1 MKRMKRR
8 GTVAVLVMILLCT
21 MMPSLAYADVTSGED
36 TSAATHVDAVGSA
49 TTDSGSTTIESGDW
63 VFSIDEEDSS
73 AAVTGYTGKDES
85 VHIPKTVQ
93 GYTVTGISRTAFDG
107 SSVTSISIPESITDI
122 EKGSFENCENL
133 MSLSTIV
140 MNPVYSSSAGVLFN
154 KERTELICCPPAKRG
169 PAYTVPDGVQTIDSD
184 AFSNCS
190 NLEQVTMPKG
200 LQTVGAGALSSCSNL
215 KSVIFK
221 GDAPA
226 VESGAFP
233 AAAVMYYPDGKN
245 GWTEPT
251 WEGYQSK
258 KCLYIESKDMILT
271 DVGADEYFA
280 TPVQWGIEQN
290 ITQGTSETTFNPY
303 AACTRA
309 EAVTFLWRTNGSP
322 EPDLSN
328 NPFSDIDASQYY
340 YKAVLWACQNQITSG
355 VSSSAFNPNGTV
367 TRAET
372 VTFLWRCRRLR
383 ASASINFQD
392 VGTGDFFYYPV
403 RWAVEKGITSGV
415 DDVTFSPYGLATRGQ
430 VITFLQRACQ
440 TDGCYLDPSQWQ
452 IIYPAA
458 EHVLD
463 EVGHSLRAAFNWS
476 ASMTYYGHNRYMP
489 DTAAPGIEWYA
500 NYGFTNKRGN
510 CYVMASTFYEMAVNL
525 GYKPRQMS
533 GKVPLRVGGLGPHS
547 WVEITINGTNYVFD
561 PDFTEETGRNGYM
574 IHYGQ
579 SGTWRYQSY
588 SAMSL

>member
-1 MKRMKRR
+1 
-8 GTVAVLVMILLCT
+8 MILLCT

-36 TSAATHVDAVGSA
+36 TGAATNVDADAGENA
-49 TTDSGSTTIESGDW
+49 ATDSGSTTIESGDW
-63 VFSIDEEDSS
+63 VLSIDEEDSS
-73 AAVTGYTGKDES
+73 AAVTEYTGKDGS

-93 GYTVTGISRTAFDG
+93 GHTVTGIRRTAFDG
-107 SSVTSISIPESITDI
+107 SSVTSISIPESVTDI

-140 MNPVYSSSAGVLFN
+140 MNPAYSSSNGVLFN
-154 KERTELICCPPAKRG
+154 KERTELICCPPAKKG
-169 PAYTVPDGVQTIDSD
+169 PTYTVPDSVQTIDSD

-215 KSVIFK
+215 KSVVFK

-226 VESGAFP
+226 VESGALP
-233 AAAVMYYPDGKN
+233 AAAVVYYPDGKN

-271 DVGADEYFA
+271 DVETDDYFA
-280 TPVQWGIEQN
+280 VAVQWGVEQN
-290 ITQGTSETTFNPY
+290 ITQGTTETTFNPS
-303 AACTRA
+303 AACTRG
-309 EAVTFLWRTNGSP
+309 EVVTFLWRANGSP

-328 NPFSDIDASQYY
+328 NPFGDINATQYY

-355 VSSSAFNPNGTV
+355 VSSSAFNPDGTC

-372 VTFLWRCRRLR
+372 LTFLWRCRRLR

-392 VGTGDFFYYPV
+392 VSTEDFFYYPV

-430 VITFLQRACQ
+430 VMTLLQRASQ

-463 EVGHSLRAAFNWS
+463 EVGHSLQAAFHWS
-476 ASMTYYGHNRYMP
+476 SYMTYTSKNMP
-489 DTAAPGIEWYA
+489 VTADPGIAWFA
-500 NYGFTNKRGN
+500 DYGFTHHTGN
-510 CYVMASTFYEMAVNL
+510 CYVKAATFYEMASNL
-525 GYKPRQMS
+525 GFKPRQMS
-533 GKVPLRVGGLGPHS
+533 GWVPLRGGTLSPHS
-547 WVEITINGTNYVFD
+547 WDEITIDGTVYIFD
-561 PDFTEETGRNGYM
+561 PAFDRGGKRNGYM
-574 IHYGQ
+574 IQYGQ
-579 SGTWRYQSY
+579 TGTWKYQNY
-588 SAMSL
+588 FEMTM